1 MKTMN
6 LLQKL
11 GMKFQIDNK
20 KRALSLLL
28 FLSANTFVFAQE
40 QSIVPSSGFTFEGF
54 LRGILGISF
63 LIFTTYLLSNN
74 KKAINWKTAATGLL
88 LQLILAVGVL
98 KIGWVKMIFES
109 AE

>member
-40 QSIVPSSGFTFEGF
+40 QSIVPSTGFTFEGF
-54 LRGILGISF
+54 FERYSWDILFNI
-63 LIFTTYLLSNN
+63 YDLL
-74 KKAINWKTAATGLL
+74 T
-88 LQLILAVGVL
+88 
-98 KIGWVKMIFES
+98 F
-109 AE
+109 